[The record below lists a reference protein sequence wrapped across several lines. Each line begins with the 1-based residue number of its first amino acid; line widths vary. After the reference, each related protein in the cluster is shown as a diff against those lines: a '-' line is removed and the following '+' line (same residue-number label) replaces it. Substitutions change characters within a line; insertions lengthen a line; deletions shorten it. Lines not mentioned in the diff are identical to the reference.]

1 MTKVERNSKQIA
13 GRSSHF
19 CKQPLRKLSSST
31 PVAGLHSSVL
41 SFAELID
48 NGNAAI
54 HQFKHFNI
62 YMVSTPGLYNKKMA
76 VPS

>member
-1 MTKVERNSKQIA
+1 MTKVERNKKQIT

-48 NGNAAI
+48 YGNAATI
-54 HQFKHFNI
+54 QI
-62 YMVSTPGLYNKKMA
+62 LQYLYDLLPRA
-76 VPS
+76 I